1 MIGGHCNV
9 SSFGFSAFWGGDA
22 EMENIALFV
31 CRRFDIRREGGY
43 SEYAAR
49 FRRLRMTVTQS
60 AVRAVRAVCRD
71 NQNLEEREKMITGIV
86 LINVERAMIGDVIAG
101 LRKIDG
107 VSEIYSVA
115 GEYDLVAIIR
125 VRDNAE
131 LADIIATKMTR
142 DIDGIIHTKTLV
154 TLTAYSK
161 IDLDKAFFG

>member
-1 MIGGHCNV
+1 
-9 SSFGFSAFWGGDA
+9 
-22 EMENIALFV
+22 
-31 CRRFDIRREGGY
+31 
-43 SEYAAR
+43 
-49 FRRLRMTVTQS
+49 
-60 AVRAVRAVCRD
+60 
-71 NQNLEEREKMITGIV
+71 MITGIV

-107 VSEIYSVA
+107 VSKVYSVA

-125 VRDNAE
+125 VKDNAE

-161 IDLDKAFFG
+161 IDLEKVFLG

>member
-1 MIGGHCNV
+1 MRSRGSGV
-9 SSFGFSAFWGGDA
+9 SSADA
-22 EMENIALFV
+22 DGAAGAPFQKNKQA
-31 CRRFDIRREGGY
+31 IRRPSLHMGQGAGSGITKNE
-43 SEYAAR
+43 EY
-49 FRRLRMTVTQS
+49 V
-60 AVRAVRAVCRD
+60 
-71 NQNLEEREKMITGIV
+71 EMITGIV

-125 VRDNAE
+125 VRENAE

-142 DIDGIIHTKTLV
+142 DLDGIIHTKTLV

-161 IDLDKAFFG
+161 IDLEKVFLG